1 MSNTESIYRHVSA
14 MEPMLPQSSISGL
27 AEVSVKIMRKS
38 GELKA
43 SLPSLIVRHEVA
55 RLVREMNSYYSNL
68 IEGHKTLPRDI
79 ERALKEDFFE
89 DEAMR
94 NNQQLSIAHIK
105 TEEAMR
111 DRLTKDS
118 DLNVFSADFVR
129 WLHREFYSNVPEDQ
143 WFTTCKSGK
152 HYPLVPG
159 EFRDY
164 NIDIGYHVPPD
175 FPELTGFLERF
186 STAYST
192 DKILATNRLVAIAA
206 AHHRLAWIHPFGDG
220 NGRVARLQSQAALI
234 QAGLDDAGLWTLSRG
249 LARSKA
255 TYYSRLENADEQ
267 RMGDLDGRGNL
278 SDKML
283 AEFCLF
289 FLGRILDQIEFM
301 IGLVEPTGLQ
311 TRIQN
316 YLRFNRVDL
325 EPKLR
330 EHLVKLTDYLC
341 IKGEIS
347 RGEVSGIIG
356 LKSSASREV
365 IRKALKYDLV
375 SSPSEKGVLR
385 INFPSDAVEVYFPK
399 LFTDLP
405 VG

>member
-1 MSNTESIYRHVSA
+1 MSD
-14 MEPMLPQSSISGL
+14 L
-27 AEVSVKIMRKS
+27 AEVSVQIFRKS

-43 SLPSLIVRHEVA
+43 SLPSLIVRREVA

-79 ERALKEDFFE
+79 ERALKQDFSE

-105 TEEAMR
+105 TEEAVR
-111 DRLTKDS
+111 DRLESDA
-118 DLNVFSADFVR
+118 DLNVFSADFVC
-129 WLHREFYSNVPEDQ
+129 WLHRKFYENVPEDQ
-143 WFTTCKSGK
+143 WFTTSKSGK
-152 HYPLVPG
+152 RYPLVPG
-159 EFRDY
+159 ALRDH
-164 NIDIGYHVPPD
+164 NVDIGRHVPPD
-175 FPELTGFLERF
+175 FPELTRFLERF
-186 STAYST
+186 GSAYSSES
-192 DKILATNRLVAIAA
+192 ILATNQLVAIAA

-255 TYYSRLENADEQ
+255 TYYSRLENADAQ

-330 EHLVKLTDYLC
+330 EHLIKLMDCLC
-341 IKGEIS
+341 IRGEIS
-347 RGEVSGIIG
+347 RGEVAEIIG
-356 LKSSASREV
+356 LKASASREV
-365 IRKALKYDLV
+365 IRKALKHELV
-375 SSPSEKGVLR
+375 SSPSEKGALR
-385 INFPSDAVEVYFPK
+385 IHFPSDAIEVYFPK

-405 VG
+405 VD